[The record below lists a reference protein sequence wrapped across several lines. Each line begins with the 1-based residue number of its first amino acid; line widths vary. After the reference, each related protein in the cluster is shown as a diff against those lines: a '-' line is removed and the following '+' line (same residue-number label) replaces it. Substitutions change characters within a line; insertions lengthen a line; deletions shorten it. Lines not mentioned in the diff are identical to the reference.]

1 MRPTQPLVF
10 TLLLLSV
17 FHVISGQNIG
27 GGLITVPPSNT
38 RAITVDYDHNR
49 FLLDGQPFRYISGSF
64 HYFRA
69 VPESW
74 RKIIRLM
81 KAAGLNAVSTY
92 VEWSLHNPKDGVYNW
107 TGIADL
113 ESFITIC
120 KEEDMFVLL
129 RPGPYICAERDL
141 GGFPVWLLNKYPN
154 INLRTTDSSEYVVH
168 KWTSYDRLSRFLLFW
183 FMFIKLRSDHISKS
197 IILVLILSLLKSY
210 NLNKN

>member
-1 MRPTQPLVF
+1 MSEDCLNCVLPPNITVYQYSIVLKMRPTQPPVF
-10 TLLLLSV
+10 TLLLLSLFYV
-17 FHVISGQNIG
+17 VPGQNIG
-27 GGLITVPPSNT
+27 GGLITVPPSNI
-38 RAITVDYDHNR
+38 RAITVDYDHDR

-92 VEWSLHNPKDGVYNW
+92 VEWSLHNPKDGVYEW

-113 ESFITIC
+113 ENFITIC

-154 INLRTTDSSEYVVH
+154 INLRTTDSSEYTYIQGCLLTVPVLL
-168 KWTSYDRLSRFLLFW
+168 KILLF
-183 FMFIKLRSDHISKS
+183 KPLLRE
-197 IILVLILSLLKSY
+197 
-210 NLNKN
+210 

>member
-1 MRPTQPLVF
+1 MRPTLPLVF
-10 TLLLLSV
+10 PFLLLAL
-17 FHVISGQNIG
+17 FHVNSGQNTA

-38 RAITVDYDHNR
+38 RAITVDYDHDH

-92 VEWSLHNPKDGVYNW
+92 VEWSLHNPKDGVYEW

-113 ESFITIC
+113 ENFLSIC

-154 INLRTTDSSEYVVH
+154 INLRTTDSSECY
-168 KWTSYDRLSRFLLFW
+168 YFLQGHLLTVSVDF
-183 FMFIKLRSDHISKS
+183 FDLPILLRI
-197 IILVLILSLLKSY
+197 LLKVLFVDCHRS
-210 NLNKN
+210 LQKSQHSV